1 MPVGGISR
9 GDNNGIYK
17 GNGDGIVLGTSG
29 YCNIAIKSWYGVGF
43 VDGCSEKGITVG
55 IDCREG
61 TIAVKNGV
69 IREGVGV
76 WWIGGRSAALVR
88 NTTCPVGNAF
98 FPITSCKSST
108 GTWDVGTIGDEYN
121 FSFASDTD
129 FNNHNNVTKRFT
141 MNQLGDFYV
150 PTTVFS
156 SNINASNVVYTSSV
170 SANYVNVK
178 DGGIIIENLGA
189 SSGTAEPSGGA
200 SGKLYF
206 QYS

>member
-1 MPVGGISR
+1 M
-9 GDNNGIYK
+9 
-17 GNGDGIVLGTSG
+17 
-29 YCNIAIKSWYGVGF
+29 
-43 VDGCSEKGITVG
+43 G

-69 IREGVGV
+69 IREGVGAS
-76 WWIGGRSAALVR
+76 WINGRSAALVR
-88 NTTCPVGNAF
+88 NTTWTAGNTF
-98 FPITSCKSST
+98 YPITSCKSST
-108 GTWDVGTIGDEYN
+108 GTWDVGTLEDAYY

-129 FNNHNNVTKRFT
+129 FNNSNNVTKTFC
-141 MNQLGDFYV
+141 MNQLGDMYV
-150 PTTVFS
+150 PTSVFS
-156 SNINASNVVYTSSV
+156 SNINASNAVYSNVV

-189 SSGTAEPSGGA
+189 SSGTAEPSGGG